1 MVSKNYFNKY
11 FKLDIFPNKPRKISK
26 LTLLLE
32 KNQNEIKEYEDLVK
46 SELNNSQEMSDEFD
60 NFNNNYYKDD
70 ENYYNKEENIFEK
83 INFIIYFYFNINNQE
98 FIFPTESPIYND
110 NQLVYELIADIIN
123 KFNSEKKVI
132 ILKNKKYIINLKET
146 DNDNTDNNFCQNN
159 YILKPAKK
167 SFKPKMDMPNY
178 CVDTILKNLKNERIC
193 LLSIN
198 QQNILLHEIMS
209 DKRMKVYNKKKF
221 NDEESDRIQ
230 ENKKKLKPIKINKKR
245 YNSKNDYDT
254 SRSHCNIF

>member
-1 MVSKNYFNKY
+1 MVRKKFFIKY

-32 KNQNEIKEYEDLVK
+32 KNQNEIKEYDDLVK
-46 SELNNSQEMSDEFD
+46 NELNNSQEISDEFD
-60 NFNNNYYKDD
+60 DFNNNYYKDD
-70 ENYYNKEENIFEK
+70 ENYYNKEENICEK
-83 INFIIYFYFNINNQE
+83 INFIIYLYININNQE
-98 FIFPTESPIYND
+98 FIFPIESPIYND
-110 NQLVYELIADIIN
+110 NQFVFELIIDIIN
-123 KFNSEKKVI
+123 KFNSEKKEI

-178 CVDTILKNLKNERIC
+178 CTDTILKNLKNERIS

-198 QQNILLHEIMS
+198 QQNILLQEIIS
-209 DKRMKVYNKKKF
+209 DENLNGYNKTKY

-230 ENKKKLKPIKINKKR
+230 ENKKKLKHIKINKKR